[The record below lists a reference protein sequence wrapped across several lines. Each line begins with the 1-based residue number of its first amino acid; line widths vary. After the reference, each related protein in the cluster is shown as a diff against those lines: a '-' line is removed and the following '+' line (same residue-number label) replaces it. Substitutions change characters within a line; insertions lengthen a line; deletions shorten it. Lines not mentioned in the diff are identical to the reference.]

1 MCLIGCVCTCVCVYV
16 CVCVCHPRKL
26 IVDNFIPVA
35 EVEKIKGRAVLNPE
49 TGEWTLTPVQASDR
63 LSQYVNTITVC
74 VYYSVCVTLLPVM
87 SAVQTLMFP
96 DQCQEQAVSD
106 PCQPLPG

>member
-1 MCLIGCVCTCVCVYV
+1 MCVCVCV
-16 CVCVCHPRKL
+16 CVCVHVCHPRKL

-49 TGEWTLTPVQASDR
+49 TDEWTLTPVQASDR
-63 LSQYVNTITVC
+63 LSQYMNAITVC
-74 VYYSVCVTLLPVM
+74 VCVLFSLLPVM